1 MCQRSV
7 SLILVMFGAWAS
19 AFAQSGNLLK
29 NAGGEEGSE
38 YWRAFHDAKVEQCP
52 TGGRCFVLRGG
63 GYFIQDVVIPEDAIG
78 QYALLI
84 GRAYTERINTDGS
97 ITGLPSLY
105 GYMMNSGDPS
115 GGRIY
120 AYLSGQQMAGSADSS
135 NNWTQLWGV
144 FRVKTG
150 TGRIRFFLQQGG
162 QKGIGYNGA
171 VTRFDD
177 LGLYIFPTE
186 TEARAVVSQMPVGA
200 QSTRA
205 AAGAGS
211 DCQLPRE
218 GIQSLYGVKLGM
230 SLEEVVSL
238 FPASAGDANVRR
250 ALELSQSPDLATP
263 IRIVIAAHKA
273 ANQDLADVADVKQF
287 FFQFRDRRLFSLHV
301 DYLSPQWKNVNDFIE
316 QRGHLLNLPAA
327 NSWEPVEGNSLSS
340 RYLIC
345 DGIEIRFY
353 AAPARSTNLNYI
365 KLTDTA
371 VEAVPLSPP
380 KLGQRAQ
387 P

>member
-1 MCQRSV
+1 MCQRKV
-7 SLILVMFGAWAS
+7 FLILVMFGVWTS

-29 NAGGEEGSE
+29 NPSGDGGSE
-38 YWRAFHDAKVEQCP
+38 YWRTFDDAKVEQCP

-63 GYFIQDVVIPEDAIG
+63 GYFVQDVVIPGDAIG

-84 GRAYTERINTDGS
+84 GRAYSERTNTDGS
-97 ITGLPSLY
+97 ITVLPSLS

-120 AYLSGQQMAGSADSS
+120 AYLNEQQMTGSADSS
-135 NNWTQLWGV
+135 NYWTQLWGV
-144 FRVKTG
+144 FRVKPG
-150 TGRIRFFLQQGG
+150 TGRIRFFLQQAG
-162 QKGIGYNGA
+162 QKGIRNNGA

-186 TEARAVVSQMPVGA
+186 AEARAVVSQRPVGA
-200 QSTRA
+200 QSTR

-218 GIQSLYGVKLGM
+218 GIPSLYGVKLGM

-250 ALELSQSPDLATP
+250 ALELSQSPDLAGP

-273 ANQDLADVADVKQF
+273 TNQDLADVKQF
-287 FFQFRDRRLFSLHV
+287 FFQFRNRRLFSLHV
-301 DYLSPQWKNVNDFIE
+301 DYLSPQGESVDEFID
-316 QRGHLLNLPAA
+316 QRGHLLNLPVA
-327 NSWEPVEGNSLSS
+327 NTWEPVEGNSLSS

-345 DGIEIRFY
+345 EGIEIRFY
-353 AAPARSTNLNYI
+353 AAPAGSANLNSI
-365 KLTDTA
+365 SLTDTS
-371 VEAVPLSPP
+371 VEAILLSPP

>member
-1 MCQRSV
+1 MIFRQTKV
-7 SLILVMFGAWAS
+7 FLILVMLGVS
-19 AFAQSGNLLK
+19 TTTVAQSGNLLK
-29 NAGGEEGSE
+29 NPSGDEGSE
-38 YWRAFHDAKVEQCP
+38 YWRAFDDAKVEQCP

-63 GYFIQDVVIPEDAIG
+63 GYFVQDVAIPEDAIG

-84 GRAYTERINTDGS
+84 GRAYTERTNTDGS
-97 ITGLPSLY
+97 ITVLPSLS

-120 AYLSGQQMAGSADSS
+120 AYLNGQQMTGSADSS
-135 NNWTQLWGV
+135 NYWTQLWGV
-144 FRVKTG
+144 FRVKPG
-150 TGRIRFFLQQGG
+150 TGRIRFFLQQAG
-162 QKGIGYNGA
+162 QKGIRYNGA

-186 TEARAVVSQMPVGA
+186 AEARAVVSQRPVGA
-200 QSTRA
+200 QSTR

-218 GIQSLYGVKLGM
+218 GIPSLYGVKLGM

-250 ALELSQSPDLATP
+250 ALELSHSPDLAEP
-263 IRIVIAAHKA
+263 IRIVIAANKA
-273 ANQDLADVADVKQF
+273 TNPDLTDVKQF
-287 FFQFRDRRLFSLHV
+287 FFQFRNRRLFSFSV
-301 DYLSPQWKNVNDFIE
+301 DYLSPQWKSVNEFIE
-316 QRGHLLNLPAA
+316 QRAHLLNLPAA
-327 NSWEPVEGNSLSS
+327 NSWEPVEGNSLFS

-345 DGIEIRFY
+345 EGIEIRFY

-365 KLTDTA
+365 SLTDTS
-371 VEAVPLSPP
+371 VEAVLLSPP

>member
-1 MCQRSV
+1 MCQRRV
-7 SLILVMFGAWAS
+7 FLILVMFGVWTS
-19 AFAQSGNLLK
+19 AFAQTGNLLR
-29 NAGGEEGSE
+29 NPGGDEGSE
-38 YWRAFHDAKVEQCP
+38 HWRTFRDAKVEQCP
-52 TGGRCFVLRGG
+52 AGGRCFVLRGG
-63 GYFIQDVVIPEDAIG
+63 GYFIQDVAIPEDAVG
-78 QYALLI
+78 QFALLT
-84 GRAYTERINTDGS
+84 GRAHIERIITDGS
-97 ITGLPSLY
+97 LTELPSLY

-120 AYLSGQQMAGSADSS
+120 AYLDGPHMRGSANSY

-144 FRVKTG
+144 FRVKPG
-150 TGRIRFFLQQGG
+150 TGRIRFFLQQAG
-162 QKGIGYNGA
+162 QKGIVYNGA
-171 VTRFDD
+171 ATRFDD

-186 TEARAVVSQMPVGA
+186 AEARAVVGQWPVST

-205 AAGAGS
+205 GAVS
-211 DCQLPRE
+211 VCQLPRE

-230 SLEEVVSL
+230 SLEEVVSH

-263 IRIVIAAHKA
+263 IGIVIAAHKA
-273 ANQDLADVADVKQF
+273 ANQDLADVSQF

-301 DYLSPQWKNVNDFIE
+301 DYLSPQWKNVNEFIE
-316 QRGHLLNLPAA
+316 QRGHLLSLPAA
-327 NSWEPVEGNSLSS
+327 STWEPVEGNSLSS

-353 AAPARSTNLNYI
+353 AAPARSANLNSI
-365 KLTDTA
+365 RLTDTS